1 MDAMSPK
8 EEITSVSTKSLRR
21 KILTHF
27 KRVEQSKALETKEYL
42 RSLHEPAVRVELLKG
57 QNWIK
62 AHYHKYSKYFADG
75 SDIAPE
81 KIKPILIEVND
92 EYWANLFRLA
102 RSTWSLPFTKG
113 YGRRLRYI
121 LLDEANEKLIGVLGL
136 QSPPLDFPVRDR
148 LFDYPKGRKIELVNQ
163 TMDIYTLGAIPP
175 YNRLLGGKLVA
186 LAAISDEIRKAYC
199 KKYNGCITEIDK
211 QIIPARLVAL
221 TTTSAYGRS
230 SIYNRLNYHNRAVAY
245 SIGYTEGY
253 GSFHLAPLYP
263 LVCEFLKN
271 SGEVTRGGFGV
282 GPRIMW
288 QNYIRVFRL
297 LNLPNYLLKHG
308 IKREA
313 FLFPLNSN
321 LENYMNGKASRPIY
335 YHQQFRDLAEWW
347 RERWLLP
354 RSERVDG
361 WHAWD
366 NKQIE
371 QMLIISQ
378 KRKTM

>member
-1 MDAMSPK
+1 MSSK
-8 EEITSVSTKSLRR
+8 KKSAKVAAKSLRR
-21 KILTHF
+21 KILRHF
-27 KRVEQSKALETKEYL
+27 KRVKQSDSEETKDYL
-42 RSLHEPAVRVELLKG
+42 RSLHEPAVQTELLKG
-57 QNWIK
+57 QKWIK
-62 AHYHKYSKYFADG
+62 SNYPKYSKYFANG
-75 SDIAPE
+75 SDIAPQ
-81 KIKPILIEVND
+81 KIKPVLIEVDD
-92 EYWANLFRLA
+92 EHWASLFRLA
-102 RSTWSLPFTKG
+102 RSTWSLPFTRG
-113 YGRRLRYI
+113 YGRRLKFI

-186 LAAISDEIRKAYC
+186 LAAASDEVRKAYF
-199 KKYNGCITEIDK
+199 KKYNGCVTEIDK
-211 QIIPARLVAL
+211 QVIPASLVAL

-230 SIYNRLNYHNRAVAY
+230 SIYNRLNYDDRTIAY

-263 LVCEFLKN
+263 LVCEFLKK

-282 GPRIMW
+282 GPRIIW
-288 QNYIRVFRL
+288 QNYIRAFRL
-297 LNLPNYLLKHG
+297 LNLPRHLLKHD

-313 FLFPLNSN
+313 FLFPLSSN
-321 LENYMNGKASRPIY
+321 LENYLNGKALRPVY
-335 YHQQFRDLAEWW
+335 YHQTFQDLAEWW
-347 RERWLLP
+347 CERWLLP

-366 NKQIE
+366 SKQIE